1 MHSQPPS
8 IQQSKGGLAIRYR
21 ILGFLISG
29 LGGLIAA
36 TQTLAWQFSW
46 QKALGGNFFY
56 LYLPWKIFSWH
67 SQVGSQFPNQF
78 SIAFGAGLLVFI
90 MGLIL
95 LFVVINIARNT
106 AKASDIIHGSAKWAE
121 EKEIREAGL
130 FSKHG
135 VYVGSWIDRKGC
147 QHYLRHDGPEHVF
160 TYAPTRSGKGVG
172 LVIPTL
178 LTWKQSVVVT
188 DLKGELWAITA
199 GWRKEH
205 AKQKVLLFD
214 PASTSGSV
222 GWNPLED
229 VRIGTEN
236 ETGDVQNLTTLI
248 MDPDGKGMED
258 HWTETADSMLVGVII
273 HVLYKARNGD
283 GPPAS
288 LPAVDEALSDPKRPI
303 GELWKE
309 MIEYRHVLGKVHPIA
324 AKTGRDM
331 IDRPEREAGS
341 IVSTAKRKLR
351 LYRDPVVAKNI
362 SKSDF
367 HVKDLM
373 HHNLPVSLYIVANP
387 DNKDRLRPLIRIL
400 LSTIV
405 RHNAGKMDFEK
416 GRPKPHYKHRLLM
429 LIDEFPSF
437 GKISILE
444 ESLAFVAGYGIKM
457 HLIAQDTAQLHAAY
471 GKNESITSNCHV
483 QNAYAPNKLETAEYI
498 SKLTGMTTVIK
509 EQVTVSGSRTG
520 IFQGQMSKNL
530 QEVQR
535 PLLTTDEVL
544 RLPGPQKTD
553 DGLSI
558 KRAGD
563 MVIYVAGF
571 PAIYGKQIL
580 YYQVPFFQQ
589 RAEVKSLSVSDQ
601 IHVALSQTESEKLV
615 L

>member
-1 MHSQPPS
+1 MHSQPPP
-8 IQQSKGGLAIRYR
+8 IQQKKDRLTVKYRLIGFFISVLAA
-21 ILGFLISG
+21 
-29 LGGLIAA
+29 LIAA
-36 TQTLAWQFSW
+36 TQTFAWQLSW
-46 QKALGGNFFY
+46 QRALGGNLFY
-56 LYLPWKIFSWH
+56 LYSPWKIFSWY
-67 SQVGSQFPNQF
+67 SQVYHQFSREF
-78 SIAFGAGLLVFI
+78 SIAFGAGSIVFI
-90 MGLIL
+90 LGLIL
-95 LFVVINIARNT
+95 LFAAITIARNT
-106 AKASDIIHGSAKWAE
+106 AKASDILHGSAKWAG
-121 EKEIREAGL
+121 EKEIKAAGL
-130 FSKHG
+130 FSQDG
-135 VYVGSWIDRKGC
+135 VYVGSWIDQKGH
-147 QHYLRHDGPEHVF
+147 QHYLRHDGPEHIF

-199 GWRKEH
+199 GWRKKH

-214 PASTSGSV
+214 PASTSGSAA
-222 GWNPLED
+222 WNPLED

-236 ETGDVQNLTTLI
+236 ETGDIQNLTALI

-258 HWTETADSMLVGVII
+258 HWAETADSMLVGVIL
-273 HVLYKARNGD
+273 HVLYKAKNGD
-283 GPPAS
+283 GLPAS
-288 LPAVDEALSDPKRPI
+288 LPTVDEALSDPARTI

-309 MIEYRHVLGKVHPIA
+309 MIEYPHLQGEAHPIA
-324 AKTGRDM
+324 AKTARDM
-331 IDRPEREAGS
+331 IDRPAKEAAS

-351 LYRDPVVAKNI
+351 LYRDPVVARNI
-362 SKSDF
+362 SRSDF
-367 HVKDLM
+367 HIKDLM
-373 HHNLPVSLYIVANP
+373 NHEIPVSLYIVANP

-416 GRPKPHYKHRLLM
+416 GRPKPRYKHRLLM

-437 GKISILE
+437 GKLSILE

-457 HLIAQDTAQLHAAY
+457 YLIAQDTAQLHAAY

-498 SKLTGMTTVIK
+498 SKLTGMATVVK

-520 IFQGQMSKNL
+520 LFQGQVSKNL

-535 PLLTTDEVL
+535 ALLTTDEVL
-544 RLPGPQKTD
+544 RLPGPQKTN

-558 KRAGD
+558 KVAGD

-580 YYQVPFFQQ
+580 YYQVPFFRQ
-589 RAEVKSLSVSDQ
+589 RSEVEGIKQSDV
-601 IHVALSQTESEKLV
+601 ILLAQTEAEKIV